1 MKKSLLL
8 IAALVLATFAINAQ
22 EKKAYETTANFD
34 KKISGNC
41 VSIEVMANFKD
52 SRKLMQ
58 DLLRNGYQL
67 KGKNSGKTM
76 RYESVV
82 FPEVSGNYMNLLI
95 SFEEK
100 SKSKENPITK
110 INVFM
115 QKGPDA
121 PFVTSAT
128 EPESV
133 QKLKTFLDT
142 KYYEV
147 VYKHNLQLR
156 IEQKNR
162 EIKEIEKE
170 IDNLSREIDKRGKDI
185 DGYKNDIKKANDN
198 ITKANSDIENAK
210 KKLAEAKSKLSQQNN
225 ELKSIK

>member
-1 MKKSLLL
+1 MRKSLLL

-41 VSIEVMANFKD
+41 VSVEVMANFKD

-58 DLLRNGYQL
+58 DLLKDGYQL
-67 KGKNSGKTM
+67 KGKASGKTLN
-76 RYESVV
+76 YQSVV
-82 FPEVSGNYMNLLI
+82 FQEVSGNYMNLLI

-100 SKSKENPITK
+100 SKSKDNPITK

-115 QKGPDA
+115 QKGPNA

-142 KYYEV
+142 KFYEV

-156 IEQKNR
+156 IEQKNK
-162 EIKEIEKE
+162 EIKETEKE
-170 IDNLSREIDKRGKDI
+170 IDGINKEIEKRGKDI

-198 ITKANSDIENAK
+198 INKANSDIDAAK
-210 KKLAEAKSKLSQQNN
+210 RKLEETKSKLAQQNA
-225 ELKSIK
+225 ELKRLK